1 MGGRGG
7 LNFSFKM
14 SKIVGTM
21 LFLVRSFNFQL
32 FVKFWQMLD
41 ERSVQMVST
50 SINIFEDKGSVEAM
64 LNESLNQF
72 NLIQH
77 TFNKLSTFF
86 TLSSMLISTRL
97 TFKQLDF
104 NSLFPQTLQ
113 TNMSDFIFY

>member
-1 MGGRGG
+1 
-7 LNFSFKM
+7 
-14 SKIVGTM
+14 
-21 LFLVRSFNFQL
+21 
-32 FVKFWQMLD
+32 
-41 ERSVQMVST
+41 MVST

-77 TFNKLSTFF
+77 TFNKL
-86 TLSSMLISTRL
+86 LI
-97 TFKQLDF
+97 DF